1 MSRLIAFV
9 VAATLCAAGYAAP
22 PTEESVNAL
31 LVATKTGRTLETMYR
46 LMGQSMRRA
55 MDLELQGK
63 ELTDAQ
69 KRVLDD
75 MLAQFDTALREE
87 MSWDKV
93 RPMFVEI
100 YRDTFTQEEVD
111 GLLAFYRSKLGAVLI
126 DKMPVVMQKSSAA
139 TQARL
144 LPLINRMNTTMK
156 KTIADLNAAK

>member
-31 LVATKTGRTLETMYR
+31 LVATKAGRTLETMYR
-46 LMGQSMRRA
+46 LMGQSMRRG

-111 GLLAFYRSKLGAVLI
+111 GLLAFYRSKLGAALI
-126 DKMPVVMQKSSAA
+126 DKMPLVMQKSSAA